1 MATYNLFCRVSRP
14 ELMYAVA
21 VDRPVPA
28 HIARP
33 VWRYAGEMEAPITSD
48 AATRLDQAEALFE
61 LTPSAYVRRH
71 SGARADAFPSL
82 NALIGRRT
90 VPGQA
95 QLRDG
100 SGSGMPRPHS
110 SQDGAGAAGLA

>member
-33 VWRYAGEMEAPITSD
+33 VWRYAGEMEAPMT
-48 AATRLDQAEALFE
+48 TRLDQAEALFE

-71 SGARADAFPSL
+71 GNARADAFPSL

-90 VPGQA
+90 VPGEA
-95 QLRDG
+95 GLRDG
-100 SGSGMPRPHS
+100 AGSGMPRPDS
-110 SQDGAGAAGLA
+110 SQDAAGARA